1 MLIHKKYHGILYMLL
16 AALGFSLMGGAAKLL
31 KVSFNAGQLV
41 FYRNLVGLLV
51 LGSSLLMKPP
61 VSAGGKTGWLVF
73 RGIMG
78 TVALYT
84 LLYCILHLPL
94 GTAMTY
100 NLTSAIF
107 IAVFSFL
114 LFREYHGKEV
124 LFALL
129 LGFAGMVLVYK
140 PAMHFPWYY
149 HLAGLI
155 SGISSAI
162 AYLTV
167 GRLNKYYDARVIV
180 LAFVSA
186 GVVIPGMSM
195 LLQRA
200 GGFTPDEIFLPAFKI
215 PVGIE
220 FLWIVL
226 LGLAAL
232 FGQYFVTKAYGA
244 DKAGIV
250 SAVSYANI
258 VFSVFIGMLL
268 GDAFPDGMSLS
279 GICCIIVSGII
290 VSMVKKRTGI
300 HTTPVENEIAKLTN
314 EE

>member
-1 MLIHKKYHGILYMLL
+1 
-16 AALGFSLMGGAAKLL
+16 MGGAAKLL
-31 KVSFNAGQLV
+31 KGSFNAGQLV
-41 FYRNLVGLLV
+41 FYRNLVGLIV
-51 LGSSLLMKPP
+51 LLIGFAVRPP
-61 VSAGGKTGWLVF
+61 VSHGGKLRWLIF

-107 IAVFSFL
+107 IAVFSFF

-124 LFALL
+124 LFSVL

-140 PAMHFPWYY
+140 PAMQFPWYY

-162 AYLTV
+162 AYITV
-167 GRLNKYYDARVIV
+167 GKLSKHYDARIIV
-180 LAFVSA
+180 ASFVTS
-186 GVVIPGMSM
+186 GVLIPAICM
-195 LLQRA
+195 LVRHL
-200 GGFTPDEIFLPAFKI
+200 GGFTADEIFMPAFKI
-215 PVGIE
+215 PAGIE
-220 FLWIVL
+220 WLYILL

-232 FGQYFVTKAYGA
+232 FGQYFVTRAYGA
-244 DKAGIV
+244 DKAGVV
-250 SAVSYANI
+250 SAISYANI

-279 GICCIIVSGII
+279 GISCIILSGII
-290 VSMVKKRTGI
+290 VSIFKRR
-300 HTTPVENEIAKLTN
+300 TTELPVENADQTVELKN
-314 EE
+314 KSGVV

>member
-1 MLIHKKYHGILYMLL
+1 MAKAPHKKYHGILYMLL
-16 AALGFSLMGGAAKLL
+16 AAFGFSVMGGAAKLL
-31 KVSFNAGQLV
+31 KGSFNAGQLV
-41 FYRNLVGLLV
+41 FYRNLVGLIV
-51 LGSSLLMKPP
+51 LLTGFAIKPP
-61 VSAGGKTGWLVF
+61 VSHGGKLRWLIF
-73 RGIMG
+73 RGVMG

-107 IAVFSFL
+107 IAVFSFF

-124 LFALL
+124 LFSVL

-155 SGISSAI
+155 SGIASAI
-162 AYLTV
+162 AYITV
-167 GRLNKYYDARVIV
+167 GKISRHYDARVIV
-180 LAFVSA
+180 ASFIIS
-186 GVVIPGMSM
+186 GVLFPSVSM
-195 LLQRA
+195 LFQYISGYKA
-200 GGFTPDEIFLPAFKI
+200 DEIFIVAFKWPHSVEWLYI
-215 PVGIE
+215 
-220 FLWIVL
+220 LL

-244 DKAGIV
+244 DKAGVV
-250 SAVSYANI
+250 SAISYANI
-258 VFSVFIGMLL
+258 IFSVFIGMML

-279 GICCIIVSGII
+279 GICCIIISGII
-290 VSMVKKRTGI
+290 VSMVKKRS
-300 HTTPVENEIAKLTN
+300 N
-314 EE
+314 